1 MNNNS
6 LTEGSVLKSLLSL
19 SVPIIATNLLHTAY
33 QLTDTFWV
41 GRLGASAIA
50 AVSISFPIIF
60 FFIAWGGGMAMAG
73 SILVAQYKGKSDQ
86 GAVNHIATQTLLF
99 ILVVAVFLS
108 AIGYFFAPHLINLMG
123 AEPDVYEDAV
133 SYLKISLIGITFLFI
148 YIMFQS
154 LMRGVGKVN
163 VPMFIVLG
171 TVLLN
176 LIFDPLFIFGWGSF
190 PAMGVS
196 GAALSSILTQGLSAA
211 IGIYLLFRKKGE
223 IRIRWSELK
232 PDFPLIKKMFNL
244 GLPASIEQS
253 SRSILM
259 IIMMFLVV
267 AFGTV
272 VTAAYGIG
280 TRMMAVVI
288 IPAIGLS
295 MATSALVGQNM
306 GAGKIYRAEKIAKIS
321 AAVGFAV
328 LSLAGV
334 LMFFFAEHLA
344 GFFVPGEPEAIGQ
357 SVQFLR
363 LMSFAFGFIA
373 VHQVISGVF
382 RGAGNTI
389 TSMVLTLVSL
399 WVLLLPLAYFLSQ
412 RTSLA
417 ETGIWI
423 AFPVAD
429 IIATVVTIIWFLRG
443 TWKNKKI
450 TEEVK
455 IKEKIAE
462 EAIIEEGIN

>member
-1 MNNNS
+1 MIKNN

-19 SVPIIATNLLHTAY
+19 SVPIIATNFLHTAY

-41 GRLGASAIA
+41 GRLGASAVA
-50 AVSISFPIIF
+50 AVSISFPVIF
-60 FFIAWGGGMAMAG
+60 FFIAWGGGMTMAG
-73 SILVAQYKGKSDQ
+73 SILVAQYKGKGDQ

-99 ILVVAVFLS
+99 VLAIAVVLS
-108 AIGYFFAPHLINLMG
+108 VIGYFFAPHLIEMMG
-123 AEPDVYEDAV
+123 AEPDVYNDAV
-133 SYLKISLIGITFLFI
+133 SYFKISLIGITFLFV

-163 VPMFIVLG
+163 IPMFIVLG

-176 LIFDPLFIFGWGSF
+176 LILDPLFIFGWGSF

-196 GAALSSILTQGLSAA
+196 GAALSSISTQALSAV

-223 IRIRWSELK
+223 IRIRWNELK
-232 PDFPLIKKMFNL
+232 PDFPLIKKMFKL

-280 TRMMAVVI
+280 TRIMGVVI
-288 IPAIGLS
+288 VPAIGLS
-295 MATSALVGQNM
+295 MATSTLIGQNI
-306 GAGKIYRAEKIAKIS
+306 GAGKMYRAEKIVKIS
-321 AAVGFAV
+321 AAVGFAA
-328 LSLAGV
+328 LSLVGI

-344 GFFVPGEPEAIGQ
+344 GFFVPGEPQTIGK
-357 SVQFLR
+357 SVQFLK

-373 VHQVISGVF
+373 VRQVINGVF

-389 TSMVLTLVSL
+389 TSMVLTLVSS

-423 AFPVAD
+423 AFPIAD
-429 IIATVVTIIWFLRG
+429 ITATVIAIIWFLKG
-443 TWKNKKI
+443 SWKNKKI

-455 IKEKIAE
+455 IEEKITE